1 MKYCSTCRGPLA
13 LSIPAGDDR
22 LRHVCSECGEIHYI
36 NPKLIAGCLPV
47 WSGLILMCRRAIH
60 PRKGYWTIP
69 AGFMEMKE
77 TVCEAAVREAREEA
91 GIEVELQAPYTMLS
105 LPDFSQVHVYYLA
118 MMKSGDYCAGEESL
132 EVRLFKESEIPWD
145 EIAFET
151 VRQTLRYYF
160 EDLKTGGFPFRHQ
173 AVRV

>member
-13 LSIPAGDDR
+13 LTIPVGDDR
-22 LRHVCSECGEIHYI
+22 PRHVCSECGEIHYI
-36 NPKLIAGCLPV
+36 NPKLIAGCLPI
-47 WSGLILMCRRAIH
+47 WSGSILMCRRAIQ

-77 TVCEAAVREAREEA
+77 TVCEAAMREAREEA

-105 LPDFSQVHVYYLA
+105 LPDYSQVHVYYLA
-118 MMKSGDYCAGEESL
+118 RMKTGDYCAGEESL
-132 EVRLFKESEIPWD
+132 EVRLFQQSEIPWD
-145 EIAFET
+145 DIAFET
-151 VRQTLRYYF
+151 VRQTLMYYF